1 MVGYPISVLRHLSTL
16 SMVEVIALI
25 ASLVTIG
32 GGGWRVVKW
41 LRRRRVEHCQKRVEM
56 IERSDT
62 QQSGGIY
69 GGNTL
74 IL

>member
-1 MVGYPISVLRHLSTL
+1 
-16 SMVEVIALI
+16 MVELIALV

-32 GGGWRVVKW
+32 GGSWRVVKW
-41 LRRRRVEHCQKRVEM
+41 LRRRRVDRCQKGVEM

-62 QQSGGIY
+62 QKSGGIY